1 MADKNKRAGNSN
13 SSRKTVA
20 YDVELVDSELNES
33 IATIRAG
40 FEEMDLDKSRNEK
53 DKGKLDPML
62 QKISSD
68 IARAQQ
74 LIKVLLL
81 CLPIFVCR

>member
-1 MADKNKRAGNSN
+1 MADKNKRASNSS

-33 IATIRAG
+33 IATIRDG

-81 CLPIFVCR
+81 CLLFRM